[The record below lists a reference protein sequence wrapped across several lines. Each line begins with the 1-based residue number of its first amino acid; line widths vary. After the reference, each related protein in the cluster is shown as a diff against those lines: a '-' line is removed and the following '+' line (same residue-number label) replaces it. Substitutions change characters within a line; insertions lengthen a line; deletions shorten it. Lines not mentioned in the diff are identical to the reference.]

1 MTQFANPLKQYF
13 RQPAI
18 YMRLP
23 TGGKY
28 WPVGTIDLP
37 PNGEIPVYPMTAIDE
52 ITYRTPDALFNGQA
66 VISVIQSCMPNVKN
80 AWAAPAADVNS
91 MLVAI
96 RLASY
101 GHELEISSTCPA
113 CNTAEDYAV
122 DLRQILDQLKLPDFE
137 TTLQH
142 GDLEIAFAPVSYEQ
156 QNQSNQSQFEEQQV
170 IRSITDSDMSEEEKL
185 KKLNEAMRRI
195 TELTI
200 QALKWSIAGIR
211 TPSAIVSEQEYIQE
225 FLINCDRKL
234 FNAIRDRVIGLRE
247 ISELKPLDI
256 KCGNCSHE
264 YYQTITLDM
273 TSFFGAAS

>member
-28 WPVGTIDLP
+28 WPSGTIDMP
-37 PNGEIPVYPMTAIDE
+37 QNGEIPVYPMTAIDE

-66 VISVIQSCMPNVKN
+66 VVSVIQSCIPSVKN
-80 AWAAPAADVNS
+80 AWAAPSADVNS

-113 CNTAEDYAV
+113 CETVEDYAV
-122 DLRQILDQLKLPDFE
+122 DLRNVLDQLKLPDFE
-137 TTLQH
+137 TTLQY
-142 GDLEIAFAPVSYEQ
+142 GDLEIAFTPVSYEQ
-156 QNQSNQSQFEEQQV
+156 QNRSNQSQFDEQQM
-170 IRSITDSDMSEEEKL
+170 IRSATDSDMPEDEKL
-185 KKLNEAMRRI
+185 KRLNDAMRRI

-200 QALKWSIAGIR
+200 EAIKWSISGIR
-211 TPSAIVSEQEYIQE
+211 TPSAIVSEPEYIQE
-225 FLINCDRKL
+225 FLLNSDRKL
-234 FNAIRDRVIGLRE
+234 FSLIRDRVIDLRK

-256 KCGNCSHE
+256 KCGNCSHD
-264 YYQTITLDM
+264 YHQTVTLDM
-273 TSFFGAAS
+273 TSFFEPAS

>member
-28 WPVGTIDLP
+28 WPAGTLDMP
-37 PNGEIPVYPMTAIDE
+37 QNGEIPVYPMTAIDE

-66 VISVIQSCMPNVKN
+66 VVSVIQSCMPNVKN

-101 GHELEISSTCPA
+101 GHELEINSTCPA
-113 CNTAEDYAV
+113 CDTVEDYAV
-122 DLRQILDQLKLPDFE
+122 DLRQILDQLKLPNFE

-156 QNQSNQSQFEEQQV
+156 QNKSNQSQFEEQQM
-170 IRSITDSDMSEEEKL
+170 IRSITESNLTEEEKI
-185 KKLNEAMRRI
+185 KKLNDAMRRI

-211 TPSAIVSEQEYIQE
+211 TPSAIVSEQQYIEE

-234 FNAIRDRVIGLRE
+234 FTIIRDHVIGLRE
-247 ISELKPLDI
+247 ITDLKPLDI

-264 YYQTITLDM
+264 YQQTITLDM
-273 TSFFGAAS
+273 TSFFGPAS

>member
-1 MTQFANPLKQYF
+1 MTQFSNPLKQYF

-28 WPVGTIDLP
+28 WPSGTIDMP
-37 PNGEIPVYPMTAIDE
+37 QNGEIPVYPMTAIDE

-66 VISVIQSCMPNVKN
+66 VVSVIQSCIPSVKN
-80 AWAAPAADVNS
+80 AWAAPSADVNS

-113 CNTAEDYAV
+113 CQTVEDYAV
-122 DLRQILDQLKLPDFE
+122 DLRNVLDQLKLPDFE
-137 TTLQH
+137 TTLQY
-142 GDLEIAFAPVSYEQ
+142 GDLEIAFTPVSYEQ
-156 QNQSNQSQFEEQQV
+156 QNRSNQSQFDEQQM
-170 IRSITDSDMSEEEKL
+170 IRSATDSDMPEDEKL
-185 KKLNEAMRRI
+185 KRLNDAMRRI

-200 QALKWSIAGIR
+200 EAIKWSIAGIR
-211 TPSAIVSEQEYIQE
+211 TPSAIVSEPEYIQE
-225 FLINCDRKL
+225 FLLNSDRKL
-234 FNAIRDRVIGLRE
+234 FSLIRDRVIDLRK

-264 YYQTITLDM
+264 YHQTITLDM

>member
-28 WPVGTIDLP
+28 WPAGTLDMP
-37 PNGEIPVYPMTAIDE
+37 QNGEIPVYPMTAIDE

-66 VISVIQSCMPNVKN
+66 VVSVIQSCIPSVKN

-113 CNTAEDYAV
+113 CDTVEEYAV
-122 DLRQILDQLKLPDFE
+122 DLRQILDQLKLPNFE

-156 QNQSNQSQFEEQQV
+156 QNKSNQSQFEEQQV
-170 IRSITDSDMSEEEKL
+170 IRSITESNLTEEEKI
-185 KKLNEAMRRI
+185 KKLNDAMRRI

-211 TPSAIVSEQEYIQE
+211 TPSAIVSEQQYIEE

-234 FNAIRDRVIGLRE
+234 FTIIRDHVIGLRE
-247 ISELKPLDI
+247 ITDLKPLDI

-264 YYQTITLDM
+264 YQQTITLDM
-273 TSFFGAAS
+273 TSFFGPAS

>member
-1 MTQFANPLKQYF
+1 MTQFSNPLKQYF

-28 WPVGTIDLP
+28 WPAGSIDLP
-37 PNGEIPVYPMTAIDE
+37 QNGELPVYPMTAIDE

-66 VISVIQSCMPNVKN
+66 VISVIQSCMPNIKN

-101 GHELEISSTCPA
+101 GHELEISSTCPN
-113 CNTAEDYAV
+113 CETAEDYAV
-122 DLRQILDQLKLPDFE
+122 DLRQVLDQLKLPDFE
-137 TTLQH
+137 SNLQH
-142 GDLEIAFAPVSYEQ
+142 GDLEIAFAPVSYEH
-156 QNQSNQSQFEEQQV
+156 QNRSNQSQFEEQQM
-170 IRSITDSDMSEEEKL
+170 IRSVTESDLPENEKI
-185 KKLNEAMRRI
+185 KQLNDAMRRI
-195 TELTI
+195 TEHTI
-200 QALKWSIAGIR
+200 DALKWSISGIR

-225 FLINCDRKL
+225 FLVNCDRKL
-234 FNAIRDRVIGLRE
+234 FTIIRDHVINLRQ
-247 ISELKPLDI
+247 ISDLKPLDI

-264 YYQTITLDM
+264 YQQTVTLDM
-273 TSFFGAAS
+273 TSFFGPAS